1 MGNYPFWCAIDVVS
15 ATVHFRKRRTVVSLL
30 DDLTVMTTLNGSGA
44 VMRVGV
50 ASIVPIRA
58 LLLLPCRAKMKWE
71 WWRRAAA
78 AMTHV
83 ASRIYLVD

>member
-15 ATVHFRKRRTVVSLL
+15 ATVHFRQRRAVMSLL
-30 DDLTVMTTLNGSGA
+30 DDLIVMTTLNVSGA
-44 VMRVGV
+44 GMKGGGPSV
-50 ASIVPIRA
+50 VPIRA
-58 LLLLPCRAKMKWE
+58 LLQLPSRAKMKWE